1 LSAAILAALVAPSA
15 AVGSTL
21 IGSDL
26 SLGQLV
32 YYEGTSFQYVA
43 RSGAAVPVTAPASG
57 VLVTM
62 KIKAVNGTSSA
73 GSATFVIVSAGA
85 PTSPLTARAPTASGS
100 GSASVTIPVGPNTA
114 VYTYTPTDV
123 HGDPVGV
130 PISTGERLAVTPSN
144 HVLAVADQAANGEVR
159 SAAGGSTTYSTPH
172 YGRELQVQGV
182 IEPDADGDHY
192 GDQTQDSCPSSPAVH
207 KGPCPDADGD
217 GVPDASDACPTQSD
231 AGAPRNPRNGCPA
244 DPIPPDADGDGIPD
258 SADSC
263 PIVSDATAPRS
274 PRNGCPA
281 DPFPPDADGDGIPDS
296 ADSCPIV
303 SDATAPRS
311 PRNGCPADNP
321 TGQPTAGND
330 TLTGNNAPNVI
341 CGLGGDDV
349 LNGLGGNDTL
359 FGDAC
364 GAKTKPI
371 IGATAGKGG
380 NDVLNGGDGN
390 DTLYGA
396 GGNDTLNG
404 GNGNDRLFGGDGN
417 DTLNGGPGINT
428 YSGGRGNDTV
438 NARNGRKETVDCGP
452 GKDTATV
459 DKNDVTKGC
468 EKVKRAKK

>member
-1 LSAAILAALVAPSA
+1 
-15 AVGSTL
+15 
-21 IGSDL
+21 
-26 SLGQLV
+26 
-32 YYEGTSFQYVA
+32 
-43 RSGAAVPVTAPASG
+43 
-57 VLVTM
+57 
-62 KIKAVNGTSSA
+62 
-73 GSATFVIVSAGA
+73 
-85 PTSPLTARAPTASGS
+85 
-100 GSASVTIPVGPNTA
+100 
-114 VYTYTPTDV
+114 
-123 HGDPVGV
+123 
-130 PISTGERLAVTPSN
+130 
-144 HVLAVADQAANGEVR
+144 VLAVADQAANGEVR

-281 DPFPPDADGDGIPDS
+281 D
-296 ADSCPIV
+296 
-303 SDATAPRS
+303 
-311 PRNGCPADNP
+311 NP

-330 TLTGNNAPNVI
+330 TLTGNNGPNVI

-364 GAKTKPI
+364 GAKTKQI
-371 IGATAGKGG
+371 IGATVGKGG

-459 DKNDVTKGC
+459 DKKDTTKGC
-468 EKVKRAKK
+468 ETVKRAKK